1 MFVSPRFSVLR
12 SVSREMIELL
22 IFTDCELHLS
32 HFRFNWGVFS
42 DTIKTSEVQ
51 LVNLYLR
58 VCHLYT
64 SVVYV

>member
-32 HFRFNWGVFS
+32 HFRFN
-42 DTIKTSEVQ
+42 
-51 LVNLYLR
+51 
-58 VCHLYT
+58 
-64 SVVYV
+64 